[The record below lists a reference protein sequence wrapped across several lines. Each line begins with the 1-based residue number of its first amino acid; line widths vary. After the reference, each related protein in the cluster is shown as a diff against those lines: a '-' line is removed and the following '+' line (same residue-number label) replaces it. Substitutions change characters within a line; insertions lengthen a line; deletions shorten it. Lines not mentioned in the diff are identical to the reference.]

1 MQERFLLV
9 KIPNSTNGSNSSG
22 SNCYSCC
29 RDDSCVTV
37 SSRLVAIEMIE
48 TGSSH
53 KHSVDRISAQVGSI
67 ILLILSDMSKI
78 DLVSKLIS

>member
-1 MQERFLLV
+1 MAATAIV
-9 KIPNSTNGSNSSG
+9 VAGMTA
-22 SNCYSCC
+22 
-29 RDDSCVTV
+29 V
-37 SSRLVAIEMIE
+37 SLSVEVVAIEMID